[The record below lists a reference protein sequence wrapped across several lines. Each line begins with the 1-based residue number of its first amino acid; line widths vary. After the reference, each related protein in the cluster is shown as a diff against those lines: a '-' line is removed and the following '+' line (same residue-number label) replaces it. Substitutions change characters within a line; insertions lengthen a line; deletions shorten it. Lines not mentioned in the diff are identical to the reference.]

1 MAAVGAS
8 ASTDGAERQGPVAG
22 RRGGGTC
29 TVRLLEC
36 AAMRILLAD
45 DHPLF
50 RLALAQAVR
59 AVAPDAAIV
68 EVGTFDAA
76 HADLAVHADTDL
88 VLLDLHMPGSHG
100 LMGLA
105 TLRGEHPSI
114 AVAMISAH
122 DDPATIRRALAY
134 GASGFISK
142 RAAFGELTE
151 ALRAVLTC
159 QTWLPPTL
167 RGAVAASAPDISDR
181 ELAMRLAS
189 LSPQQTRVLVLVAE
203 GLLNK
208 QIADR
213 LDVQE
218 RTVKAHLT
226 AIFERLDVRNRTQ
239 AGVLLRSLEL
249 ADPAHAP
256 EGSNP
261 SVLR

>member
-1 MAAVGAS
+1 
-8 ASTDGAERQGPVAG
+8 
-22 RRGGGTC
+22 
-29 TVRLLEC
+29 
-36 AAMRILLAD
+36 MRILLAD

-59 AVAPDAAIV
+59 AVAADAEIA
-68 EVGTFDAA
+68 EAGDFEAA
-76 HADLAVHADTDL
+76 HADLATHADTDL

-105 TLRGEHPSI
+105 TLRGEHPAI
-114 AVAMISAH
+114 AVVMISAH

-134 GASGFISK
+134 GAAGFISK
-142 RAAFGELTE
+142 RTGLDELQE
-151 ALRAVLTC
+151 ALRAVLAC
-159 QTWLPPTL
+159 QTWLPPAL
-167 RGAVAASAPDISDR
+167 RGAVAAVAPDAGDR
-181 ELAMRLAS
+181 ELAARLAA
-189 LSPQQTRVLVLVAE
+189 LSPQQMRVLGFVAE

-239 AGVLLRSLEL
+239 AGVLLRSLAM
-249 ADPAHAP
+249 ADPAKSLEHDPP
-256 EGSNP
+256 EMRP
-261 SVLR
+261 T